1 MEPARAGFTAAF
13 DRFYTHG
20 FGTFSA
26 STAAQPFRRLLSTL
40 LSRTRRWCEPFG

>member
-26 STAAQPFRRLLSTL
+26 STAAQPFPQTAQHTSFADPTL
-40 LSRTRRWCEPFG
+40 V